1 MSLNI
6 GRKTLILSPLLVFG
20 VILAQGQTDT
30 MTGGTMTGGMM
41 TGGGTVNDQE
51 ISGDAA
57 GGMDVEAPVEALTG
71 GMMTGGM
78 MTGGMM
84 TGGMSMTQDFEVTLS
99 GDQEVPPVAT
109 DATGSATV
117 SLDGDT
123 MDVTGDFSGLSSPVI
138 EIEGSPGHIHM
149 APPGENGDIVFPLNV
164 SVDEGGTSGIFS
176 LTTTLT
182 QEQIDAF
189 NAGELYFN
197 FHTEMHNAGEIRGQ
211 ITHGM

>member
-1 MSLNI
+1 MK
-6 GRKTLILSPLLVFG
+6 RTLLLAG
-20 VILAQGQTDT
+20 LLALGAVSAQDD
-30 MTGGTMTGGMM
+30 TMTGGMM
-41 TGGGTVNDQE
+41 SGGSVNDQE

-57 GGMDVEAPVEALTG
+57 SGMDVEAPVQALSG

-84 TGGMSMTQDFEVTLS
+84 SGGSMMEQSFEVTLS

-117 SLDGDT
+117 SLMGDSLS
-123 MDVTGDFSGLSSPVI
+123 VNGDFSGLSSPVI
-138 EIEGSPGHIHM
+138 EIAGSPGHIHM
-149 APPGENGDIVFPLNV
+149 APAGENGDVIYPLNV
-164 SVDEGGTSGIFS
+164 SVDEDGTSGIFS

-182 QEQIDAF
+182 PEQVDAF

-197 FHTEMHNAGEIRGQ
+197 FHTEMHNGGEIRGQ